1 MYIKRHAVVRGQKRY
16 VYLRL
21 VQAYRDQHGRVRHRV
36 LRTLGREDELKA
48 SGQLEQLMGS
58 FARLD
63 PPLVGVRREVGPL
76 LLAAHFLRRAGPG
89 RRRSTGRCRSVGA
102 PSCRSGEVCAALI
115 ASRLCSPSPLYDV
128 AGWASG
134 TALQELVGIPPALL
148 SDDRLGRGLEAL
160 AVYAEPLRGALAARA
175 IERFGID
182 AGRLHVDLTTLRVAG
197 AYEQSALVAKGWG
210 PDRHVARQVRAL
222 QATSAC
228 GVPLYV
234 RPDPGNAAEVALI
247 GASLERLKALASPG
261 LVICDAA
268 CGYPK
273 TLAQIAA
280 LGPVLHRAAAR
291 QHGLPRALP
300 DRRRTA
306 GAAGARLRRR
316 TSARPAARAAH
327 ALPRRAARL
336 ARSPIPRRASH
347 CALRVAYIHSSEEA
361 REVAAARERAL
372 SKAEDALAR
381 VQRGLGGRYYK
392 TRRQVDA
399 RVAKILTGPVERLIA
414 VKTATRAGRPTLTFA
429 RDQDA
434 ITAAARTDGIYALAT
449 NLPGRLSAGRVL
461 ELYKGQQIV
470 ERRHRDYKQT
480 LKVRPIFL
488 HNDDRIYALTSIVGL
503 ALLIFGLIE
512 SQLRQA
518 LGADH
523 DGQLPGLLPEG
534 RAAKPTGRNILAA
547 FQGLGLTYTP
557 NGIRLD
563 RLTHTQRRILELL
576 DIQPPWPE
584 QTPDPP
590 QPRKTRLGVG
600 RAGMSCPGEPT
611 RSGKGPRLG
620 PITASRSASK
630 RHDPA
635 CRTRGP
641 PLGPHHGRSNR
652 SAPSGTSV
660 HRAGLLTCPMRRLS
674 GRRRGDAGLP
684 S

>member
-1 MYIKRHAVVRGQKRY
+1 MYIKRHAVVRRGKRY

-21 VQAYRDQHGRVRHRV
+21 VQAYRDEHGRVRHRV

-76 LLAAHFLRRAGPG
+76 LLAWHFMRELDLVATIDGALPQRG
-89 RRRSTGRCRSVGA
+89 RQQLSA
-102 PSCRSGEVCAALI
+102 GEVCAALI
-115 ASRLCSPSPLYDV
+115 CSRLCSPSPLYDV

-134 TALQELVGIPPALL
+134 TALHELVGIPPALL
-148 SDDRLGRGLEAL
+148 NDDRLGRGLEAL
-160 AVYAEPLRGALAARA
+160 AVHAEPLRGALAARA

-182 AGRLHVDLTTLRVAG
+182 AGRLHVDLTTLRVTG
-197 AYEQSALVAKGWG
+197 AYEDSALVAKGWG
-210 PDRHVARQVRAL
+210 PDRRVARQVRAL

-228 GVPLYV
+228 GVSLYL

-273 TLAQIAA
+273 TLAQIARAGLRFIVPLRASTGFRERYLADVGPAA
-280 LGPVLHRAAAR
+280 LRPLGYVAER
-291 QHGLPRALP
+291 QRELPP
-300 DRRRTA
+300 
-306 GAAGARLRRR
+306 RLRTRYR
-316 TSARPAARAAH
+316 G
-327 ALPRRAARL
+327 ALRDWEIHDPETGQPL
-336 ARSPIPRRASH
+336 
-347 CALRVAYIHSSEEA
+347 ALRVAYIHSSEEA

-372 SKAEDALAR
+372 GKAEDALAR
-381 VQRGLGGRYYK
+381 VRRGLGGRHYK

-399 RVAKILTGPVERLIA
+399 RVAKILTGPVAGLIQT
-414 VKTATRAGRPTLTFA
+414 KTATKRGKPTLSFE
-429 RDQDA
+429 RDHDA
-434 ITAAARTDGIYALAT
+434 IAAAAATDGIYALAT

-512 SQLRQA
+512 SHLRQA
-518 LGADH
+518 LGNDH

-547 FQGLGLTYTP
+547 FQGLGITYTHDGP
-557 NGIRLD
+557 RLD

-576 DIQPPWPE
+576 EIKPPWPE
-584 QTPDPP
+584 Q
-590 QPRKTRLGVG
+590 Q
-600 RAGMSCPGEPT
+600 
-611 RSGKGPRLG
+611 
-620 PITASRSASK
+620 
-630 RHDPA
+630 DPA
-635 CRTRGP
+635 LALTNRGK
-641 PLGPHHGRSNR
+641 
-652 SAPSGTSV
+652 
-660 HRAGLLTCPMRRLS
+660 C
-674 GRRRGDAGLP
+674 
-684 S
+684 